1 MRSALCA
8 ALVFGASVATAA
20 DPDYTHFEN
29 KIRPILVAQ
38 CQSCHSE
45 AAAKAGKLKGGLKL
59 DTRESFRK
67 GGDNGAAFVPGKPGE
82 SLLMKTLKY
91 ESDIQ
96 MPPDGKLDAKAI
108 ADFERW
114 IAAGAEDPRT
124 ATVTAVAGIDL
135 VKGRE
140 FWAFKAPQLHKA
152 PVNADPKKAAWATT
166 DLDRFIL
173 AKLDEKG
180 LKPVSAADK
189 RTLIRRVT
197 LDLIGLPP
205 TPEEVDAFEN
215 DSAPDAFDK
224 VVERLLKSKAYGER
238 WARMWLDVARYSED
252 QAHNF
257 ANKPKTNAFRYRDWV
272 IDAFNADMPYDLFA
286 KLQIAGDL
294 IPTERMDPTTKLA
307 GLGFFGLGA
316 EFYRDAGCG
325 PKADAD
331 ELDDRVDTLT
341 RGFLGLTV
349 SCARCH
355 DHKFDPIPQKDYYS
369 LAGIFN
375 GTKLVSAP
383 LVSPEIAK
391 AFADGQK
398 AAKDADDKIKAAL
411 ADAAKNAAIA
421 AAPDAAKYLVAAQ
434 AILADKKKTKALPE
448 ELAKKEKLN
457 RYFLDRWVKA
467 IEASANSKPLAP
479 LKEFAGAK
487 PDTDTLTKKMAEAVK
502 AMQGG
507 KPTPDQTV
515 FVKAFLTDAAAPFF
529 VPPADADKVPT
540 DDAAKAKVA
549 ELRTKLDAAQKAMP
563 PAPATASVL
572 TGGGTAMKLFI
583 RGNPLTFGDLAPK
596 GFLQVMS
603 ASTAVAK
610 DYSRLDLAESIA
622 SKSNP
627 LTARVIVNRVWQAHF
642 GRGLVST
649 PSNFGKLGGPPSH
662 PELLDTLAVGFMENG
677 WSLKWLH
684 RQIVRSATYGMSGA
698 ADSANAALDG
708 DNVYLW
714 HAPRRRLDIE
724 QWRDA
729 LLSVAGHLDATPG
742 GPTYDLR
749 DANNRRRTVYARISR
764 HELDGLLRLFD
775 FPDAN
780 VTADRRASTTAPQQ
794 QLFALNSEFM
804 AIQAKAFAAR
814 IEKAGGADAERVK
827 AAYRIAYQRPPSDRE
842 LTLGSKFVGAKPNP
856 ADKLTRWQQYA
867 QILLASNEL
876 MYAD

>member
-1 MRSALCA
+1 MRLALCA
-8 ALVFGASVATAA
+8 ALVLGASVASAA
-20 DPDYTHFEN
+20 EPDYSHFEN
-29 KIRPILVAQ
+29 KIRPILVEQ

-45 AAAKAGKLKGGLKL
+45 AAAKAGKLKGNLKL
-59 DTRESFRK
+59 DTREGFRK

-82 SLLMKTLKY
+82 SLLMKTLRH
-91 ESDIQ
+91 EGDIQ
-96 MPPDGKLDAKAI
+96 MPPKGKLDASVI
-108 ADFERW
+108 ADFEKW
-114 IAAGAEDPRT
+114 IAAGAEDPRK
-124 ATVTAVAGIDL
+124 AAVTALAGIDL

-140 FWAFKAPQLHKA
+140 FWAFQLPKATKP
-152 PVNADPKKAAWATT
+152 PVNTDAKKAAWATT
-166 DLDRFIL
+166 DLDKFVL
-173 AKLDEKG
+173 AKLDAKG
-180 LKPVSAADK
+180 LKPVAAADK
-189 RTLIRRVT
+189 RTLLRRVT

-205 TPEEVDAFEN
+205 TPEEVAAFEKDN
-215 DSAPDAFDK
+215 SPDALAK
-224 VVERLLKSKAYGER
+224 VVDRLLASKEYGAR

-272 IDAFNADMPYDLFA
+272 IDAFNADMPYDRFA

-294 IPTERMDPTTKLA
+294 MPADGTDPTTKLA

-316 EFYRDAGCG
+316 EFYRDAGCA

-341 RGFLGLTV
+341 RGFLGITV
-349 SCARCH
+349 ACARCH

-375 GTKLVSAP
+375 GAKLTNAP
-383 LVSPEIAK
+383 LVSPELAK

-398 AAKDADDKIKAAL
+398 GVKDADDKMKAAL
-411 ADAAKNAAIA
+411 AEASKNAGTA

-434 AILADKKKTKALPE
+434 AILADKKKTKALTE

-467 IEASANSKPLAP
+467 LEASANSKPLAP

-487 PDTDTLTKKMAEAVK
+487 PDLDGLTAKMAEAVK
-502 AMQGG
+502 AMKGG

-515 FVKAFLTDAAAPFF
+515 LVKAFLTDAAAPFF
-529 VPPADADKVPT
+529 VPPAEAEKMLT
-540 DDAAKAKVA
+540 DDADNGKIA
-549 ELRTKLDAAQKAMP
+549 ELRTKLDAARKA
-563 PAPATASVL
+563 APAEPPTASVVS
-572 TGGGTAMKLFI
+572 GSGTAMKIFV
-583 RGNPLTFGDLAPK
+583 RGNPLAFGDLAPK
-596 GFLQVMS
+596 GFLQVI
-603 ASTAVAK
+603 AGSTAAPK
-610 DYSRLDLAESIA
+610 DYSRLELAESIA

-642 GRGLVST
+642 GRGLVNT

-662 PELLDTLAVGFMENG
+662 PELLDTLAVGLMEHG

-684 RQIVRSATYGMSGA
+684 RQIVLSSTYRLSSAN
-698 ADSANAALDG
+698 DSANAAIDG
-708 DNVYLW
+708 DNTYLW

-724 QWRDA
+724 QWRDG
-729 LLSVAGHLDATPG
+729 LLSVAGHLDATAG

-749 DANNRRRTVYARISR
+749 DANSKRRTVYARISR

-780 VTADRRASTTAPQQ
+780 VTADKRTTTTAPQQ

-804 AIQAKAFAAR
+804 ALQAKAFAAR
-814 IEKAGGADAERVK
+814 IEKAGSADEERVK
-827 AAYRIAYQRPPSDRE
+827 AAYRIAYQRSPSDRE
-842 LTLGSKFVGAKPNP
+842 LSLGVKFAGAKPNP

-876 MYAD
+876 MYVD